1 MTAAVCSM
9 RLEFPATQSAPESSS
24 VPHQPWMD
32 KGVGLRVLNSGPE
45 IVAVDELSFS
55 RLRVSEQGIY
65 GIGGGMACSCWRTA
79 ALLEGT
85 WTAVL

>member
-1 MTAAVCSM
+1 
-9 RLEFPATQSAPESSS
+9 
-24 VPHQPWMD
+24 MD
-32 KGVGLRVLNSGPE
+32 KGVGLRVTTSGPE
-45 IVAVDELSFS
+45 IVAVDELSLS

-85 WTAVL
+85 WTEVLRLYKWQWRSCCQSVKSRTLSI